1 MAKGDDLEDRLI
13 RFAVR
18 IVKLTEHLPK
28 TAAGRHFSGQLLRS
42 GTSPALNYAEARRA
56 ESQADFIHK
65 MKVVLK
71 ELNETRVCLII
82 ISLSELLP
90 APKMGDIINEAS
102 ELCRIFGTAV
112 KTSQSNR
119 DS

>member
-28 TAAGRHFSGQLLRS
+28 TPAGRHFAGQLLRS

-82 ISLSELLP
+82 VSLSELLP
-90 APKMGDIINEAS
+90 PAKMGDIIGEAT
-102 ELCRIFGTAV
+102 ELCKIFGTAIR
-112 KTSQSNR
+112 TSR
-119 DS
+119 DNAEQ